1 MSKKLKPRDKIT
13 QKMSRDGLIEVN
25 ETAGTAELVSGREQD
40 ADFSKQPEQAAQEAA
55 QQLPHPSGGAAARPH
70 TSELSP
76 KRDDAAA
83 ERVLEHIDAAH
94 TRTASKKAIKRVQRE
109 AAAKTKTSRLQFT
122 EEERATPELQKAIRK
137 SERAADRLDEARAAI
152 PKKKVLT
159 KERTFDE
166 AAGKGKTRLRFEEK
180 GKPIPGG
187 RQQHNPLSRP
197 VQEVGVFV
205 HNKIHSVEKD
215 NSGVEG
221 AHKSEELAERGIRA
235 GARQV
240 RKSRRSRKLKP
251 YRAAA
256 KAEKAAFKANADFQ
270 YQKALHDNPQLAAS
284 NPVSRFWQ
292 KQQIKRQYAKAV
304 RTGGAKSARKAAEN
318 TRKAAKK
325 TAEATKKTAAF
336 VGRHWKAF
344 LIAGCALLLLIML
357 MSAISSGS
365 ALFSGLVNGVIG
377 TSYTSE
383 DSDLVAVE
391 NNYAAKENDLQSRID
406 NIERDYPGYDEY
418 RYDLAYIGHN
428 PHELASYLT
437 ALLQTYTPQ
446 SAQAELD
453 RIFNLQYKLTVT
465 EEIEVR
471 YRTEQRTG
479 SYTDAEGNT
488 HTYTYTVEV
497 PYNYYILNVTLTN
510 RPISSFVSELL
521 TPEQLEMYRVYLQ
534 TSGNKP
540 LVFGGGSADTSASE
554 DLSGVQFVNGT
565 RPGNTAL
572 VDIAKSQVGNVGGAP
587 YWSWYGFDSRV
598 AWCACF
604 VSWCYGQAGLSEPR
618 FAGCQ
623 SQGVPWFTS
632 HGQWGARGYENIAPG
647 DAIFFDWDLDGSADH
662 VGIVIG
668 TDGSRVYTVEG
679 NSGDACKI
687 RSYPLDYACIKGYGL
702 MNWN

>member
-55 QQLPHPSGGAAARPH
+55 QQLPHPSGSAAARPH
-70 TSELSP
+70 TPELSP

-94 TRTASKKAIKRVQRE
+94 TRTASKKAIKRAQRE

-180 GKPIPGG
+180 EKPIPGS
-187 RQQHNPLSRP
+187 RQQHNPFSRP

-221 AHKSEELAERGIRA
+221 AHKSEELAECGIRA

-497 PYNYYILNVTLTN
+497 PYNYYILNVMLTN
-510 RPISSFVSELL
+510 KSISSFVSELL